1 VTVTIL
7 LDKGGAVTHP
17 ASDKGGIKEGSS
29 GIGLISD
36 YDYGVLQCAIPRT
49 GEPFDS
55 ASGPPVAEMAR
66 LGKLDADWTQ
76 MVRGILEEVNIM
88 WPLTHRGNDLDNA
101 NELIKDSL
109 SGYVVLIDRITAG
122 DGMESVI

>member
-1 VTVTIL
+1 
-7 LDKGGAVTHP
+7 
-17 ASDKGGIKEGSS
+17 
-29 GIGLISD
+29 
-36 YDYGVLQCAIPRT
+36 
-49 GEPFDS
+49 
-55 ASGPPVAEMAR
+55 MAR